1 MMTQK
6 KNRERVVAEIT
17 TAHLTQFVQA
27 LGRSLSLEEAIS
39 FLNQDGRAYDM
50 WKHMMHAGE
59 DYIKSTL
66 EAQCRCVAGNSSWV
80 APNKVRCVNAGTD
93 APHDAEDKRQ
103 NAC

>member
-27 LGRSLSLEEAIS
+27 LGRSLSREEAIS
-39 FLNQDGRAYDM
+39 FLNQDGRAYAM

-59 DYIKSTL
+59 DYIKATL
-66 EAQCRCVAGNSSWV
+66 EAQCRCVAANSSGSHPTRFI
-80 APNKVRCVNAGTD
+80 A
-93 APHDAEDKRQ
+93 
-103 NAC
+103 